1 MTEMVMDKAE
11 PISRWTAYKYRLAI
25 ALASGTTLIGYAS
38 AADVDLNATLGPIIE
53 SIVELI
59 PSIIDLIVAIVPAVL
74 VLAVVGFV
82 IAFFDKILGMLKL

>member
-1 MTEMVMDKAE
+1 MTAPKKMGFIE
-11 PISRWTAYKYRLAI
+11 SYKYGLVALLLA
-25 ALASGTTLIGYAS
+25 AMPMAAS
-38 AADVDLNATLGPIIE
+38 AATLDLNATLGPIIT